1 MSDFEKINPNIEAV
15 NDEAAES
22 IDEDD
27 MLKDP
32 INNIPKPDEEEL
44 EDIFTNDDG
53 TIGEDDTLSEDD
65 FKLNPE
71 DMTGLEELQ
80 NLFSMLSGGGSGNI
94 LDKPQVIFQKI
105 DPTAELPE
113 YAHPGDA
120 GMDIR
125 SIEKLT
131 IPPIGRALVH
141 TGLRARI
148 PEGFE
153 IQVRPRSG
161 LALKHGVTVLNT
173 PGTIDSGY
181 RGEIGIILANFGD
194 KEFNIRKGDRVAQLV
209 FASVISARV
218 LEGDVDKDETDR
230 GEGGFGSTGV
240 ESTITTTDTKEEP
253 TENVPEEGNRE
264 EVQNQNEK

>member
-1 MSDFEKINPNIEAV
+1 MSDFEKINPNIDESV
-15 NDEAAES
+15 NAA
-22 IDEDD
+22 DGDNV
-27 MLKDP
+27 LKDT
-32 INNIPKPDEEEL
+32 IDSIPKPDEEEL
-44 EDIFTNDDG
+44 EDIFTNEDG

-71 DMTGLEELQ
+71 DMSGLEELQ

-105 DPTAELPE
+105 DPSAELPE

-131 IPPIGRALVH
+131 IPPMGRALVH

-181 RGEIGIILANFGD
+181 RGEIGIILSNFGD

-209 FASVISARV
+209 FASVVSARI
-218 LEGDVDKDETDR
+218 LEGDVDKEETDR

-240 ESTITTTDTKEEP
+240 SEELNKEEP
-253 TENVPEEGNRE
+253 TENVPEEGNSE
-264 EVQNQNEK
+264 EVQD